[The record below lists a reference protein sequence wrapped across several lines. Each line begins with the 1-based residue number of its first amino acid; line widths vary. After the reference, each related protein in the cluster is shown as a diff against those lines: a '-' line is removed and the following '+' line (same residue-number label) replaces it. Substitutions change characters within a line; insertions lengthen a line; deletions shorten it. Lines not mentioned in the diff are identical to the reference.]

1 MIDWINMK
9 KSNKKI
15 ITFTTTAITTIL
27 VGLSTSAIAN
37 TEVDKVIQ
45 DLVNK
50 TIDAGKVLLYKD
62 APDWL
67 TRTEISIDMQENFHP
82 SWTIE
87 TIQPIKE
94 TELDTY
100 FWQGRFSHDR
110 TPSDVG
116 NIRDETYNLGVGYR
130 HLLPN
135 KEWMFG
141 VNAFYD
147 YTHEHSHRRV
157 GLGGEVF
164 NQYGTFRV
172 NGYEGISDKRTLSDS
187 STEKAVNGW
196 DAALEAPIPKLP
208 WVNINLKT
216 SEFDR
221 AASKNVKTETY
232 SLRANLTDNIEVEMG
247 TTNNN
252 ASDSENFGKFIW
264 HIGKPK
270 YVTSTMADGTQT
282 TRRNL
287 ENHRLEKVRR
297 HNNIVIDNGTAGL
310 TVGRKQ

>member
-1 MIDWINMK
+1 MRI
-9 KSNKKI
+9 SNKKI
-15 ITFTTTAITTIL
+15 IVFTTTAVTTALIS
-27 VGLSTSAIAN
+27 LSTSALAN
-37 TEVDKVIQ
+37 TEVDKVIEQ
-45 DLVNK
+45 VVNS
-50 TIDAGKVLLYKD
+50 TIDAGKALLYED

-67 TRTEISIDMQENFHP
+67 MRTDISIDMQENFKP
-82 SWTIE
+82 SWTVE

-100 FWQGRFSHDR
+100 FWQGRISHDR
-110 TPSDVG
+110 TPSTVG
-116 NIRDETYNLGVGYR
+116 NLLDETYNLGVGYR

-141 VNAFYD
+141 VNTFYD
-147 YTHEHSHRRV
+147 YTAEHSHQRI

-172 NGYEGISDKRTLSDS
+172 NGYDGISDKRTLSDS
-187 STEKAVNGW
+187 STEKAVDGW
-196 DAALEAPIPKLP
+196 DVALEAPIPKLP

-221 AASKNVKTETY
+221 DASKNVKTETY

-247 TTNNN
+247 MTNNN
-252 ASDSENFGKFIW
+252 VSDSENFGKFIW

-297 HNNIVIDNGTAGL
+297 HNNVVIDTGTAGL